1 MKRRMVMKKI
11 AFLFALLCSISMAP
25 VATADVLPEFDD
37 NEPVVT
43 IRHGEQATYFE
54 YRVNGKLK
62 EIRVEPTVGKPY
74 YLRPTEDGE
83 FEKFEDSTLML
94 PKWILFSW

>member
-1 MKRRMVMKKI
+1 MKKI
-11 AFLFALLCSISMAP
+11 MLLLTLLCSFSMVP
-25 VATADVLPEFDD
+25 TVSADVLPEFDD

-43 IRHGEQATYFE
+43 IRHGQKATYYE

-62 EIRVEPTVGKPY
+62 EIKVKPVIGKTY
-74 YLRPTEDGE
+74 YLVPQNDGE
-83 FEKFEDSTLML
+83 FQRFENSSLML

>member
-1 MKRRMVMKKI
+1 MKKI
-11 AFLFALLCSISMAP
+11 VLLLTLLCTFSLAP
-25 VATADVLPEFDD
+25 AVSADVLPEFDD

-43 IRHGEQATYFE
+43 IRHGEKGTYYE

-62 EIRVEPTVGKPY
+62 EIKVKPLVGKTY
-74 YLRPTEDGE
+74 YLVPTDEGE
-83 FEKFEDSTLML
+83 FQRFEDSTLML